1 MDEECLNESKR
12 RKIEDTVFQILRSS
26 DLETTTELSVRAAAA
41 ERLGFGLSHSTQRRL
56 VRQLVDS
63 FLLSTAAA
71 ILCPSSL
78 HTNSAVTNNNDGNA
92 LNRGKQHQRSGSGVD
107 SEGNYDGKA
116 ICKLSD
122 KRRVTVRDVNGTT
135 MVSIRDF
142 IIKDGNMV
150 PQKGMCLTAEQWS
163 TFRNNFPS
171 IEEAIVKMESQL
183 RRKNAV
189 HPSDNLNRL
198 SEAVALQSE
207 AERINSAGDSALDR
221 SQTRDGISNSKD
233 TFHSPIERN
242 QSESEAEKKQTQA
255 GISTQG
261 QSHCS
266 VNAIHSGQL
275 VPIQTARLDGR
286 NYHSWRHQMEF
297 FLHQLKIAYVLSEPC
312 PSFDEKVKVKDAHS
326 KWKDDDYLCRHSI
339 LSSLCDNLFQLH
351 SQKSCSARELWEELK
366 LFYEDFGT
374 TKRSQINKYI
384 HFEMADGVSI
394 LQQVEELHKMADSI
408 IASGNSW
415 IDEDFHVSVIVS
427 KLPPSWKE
435 LRVRLMQEEY
445 LPINVLMHRIQVEEE
460 SRKWCYNKE
469 SSAYYKQGR
478 SVGPTDSRLGMRKRE
493 NRRFCHRCGKEG
505 HVIKNCPDKKFDA
518 GGKSGAKE
526 NEVLS
531 SPPLTDNKMV
541 DEGNAK

>member
-78 HTNSAVTNNNDGNA
+78 LTNNNDGNA
-92 LNRGKQHQRSGSGVD
+92 HNREKQHQTTSSRVA
-107 SEGNYDGKA
+107 SEGNYDGKV

-183 RRKNAV
+183 RQKNAV

-207 AERINSAGDSALDR
+207 AERTNSAADSALDR
-221 SQTRDGISNSKD
+221 SQTRAVNSNSRG

-242 QSESEAEKKQTQA
+242 QTGNEAEKNQTQA
-255 GISTQG
+255 GTSTQG

-266 VNAIHSGQL
+266 VNAIHSGLL

-297 FLHQLKIAYVLSEPC
+297 FLHQLNIAYVLSEPC
-312 PSFDEKVKVKDAHS
+312 PSFDEKVKVKDAHR
-326 KWKDDDYLCRHSI
+326 KWTDDDYLCRHSI
-339 LSSLCDNLFQLH
+339 LNSLCDNLFQLH

-374 TKRSQINKYI
+374 TKRSQINKYV

-394 LQQVEELHKMADSI
+394 LEQVEELHKMADSI

-415 IDEDFHVSVIVS
+415 IDEDFHASVIVS

-460 SRKWCYNKE
+460 SRKWWYKKE

-478 SVGPTDSRLGMRKRE
+478 SVGPTDSRLGTRKRE

-531 SPPLTDNKMV
+531 SPPLTGDKMV